1 MLQAIKASSEANT
14 AEQKRVAERKRNI
27 LVLINQHLIENGY
40 VEAAERLQHES
51 RGVLSQ
57 FTAADN
63 IDLTLVLNEYEAYY
77 EMRFDRKPKL
87 ARKLQD
93 GDDAA
98 AKHSKPGRP
107 VDPAAKRSVSANKEG
122 TSKLPSVTG
131 ASTSTAGSTNPE
143 SDLSLGISG
152 SSISGKKAAISDN
165 DSIRFEERLLKPPPH
180 YGGDSELR
188 QLANVICRE
197 IYQESPNVRFSD
209 IIQLDEAKRLLVE
222 AVQLPL
228 RFPHLFTGI
237 LRPWRGML
245 PSLNLLVRSP
255 SAADRLYCTALYTVG
270 ILLHGPPGTGKTLLG

>member
-51 RGVLSQ
+51 RGVLGQ
-57 FTAADN
+57 FTVADN

-93 GDDAA
+93 GDEAVV
-98 AKHSKPGRP
+98 KHSKPGRP
-107 VDPAAKRSVSANKEG
+107 IDTGNSKRSASINKEG
-122 TSKLPSVTG
+122 SGTGGINKLPSVTG
-131 ASTSTAGSTNPE
+131 ASTAGSTNPE

-152 SSISGKKAAISDN
+152 SSISGSSDAKGKKAASFSD
-165 DSIRFEERLLKPPPH
+165 DSIRFEERLLKPPPY

-197 IYQESPNVRFSD
+197 IYQESPNVRFAD

-228 RFPHLFTGI
+228 RFPQLFTGI
-237 LRPWRGML
+237 LRPWRGMHA
-245 PSLNLLVRSP
+245 S
-255 SAADRLYCTALYTVG
+255 
-270 ILLHGPPGTGKTLLG
+270 LLHSLLHPVTRSC

>member
-14 AEQKRVAERKRNI
+14 AEQKRIAERKRNI

-98 AKHSKPGRP
+98 VKHSKPGRP
-107 VDPAAKRSVSANKEG
+107 VDPAKRSVSANKEGSSVGG

-131 ASTSTAGSTNPE
+131 ASTVGSTNPE

-152 SSISGKKAAISDN
+152 SSISGSTDTRGKKVTSSD

-197 IYQESPNVRFSD
+197 IYQESPNVRFGD

-237 LRPWRGML
+237 LRPWRGMINL
-245 PSLNLLVRSP
+245 VDCPSGR
-255 SAADRLYCTALYTVG
+255 
-270 ILLHGPPGTGKTLLG
+270 